1 MTDDTSRPF
10 DPPRLDPRPA
20 SPSIT
25 PNIEATAPRASRVVA
40 ILAIV
45 AIVMSTLALYR
56 VSTIVETTSDSTTVV
71 ASADADLFRQPDDV
85 AGFIARIERSVVD
98 IQCGDEGGTGFAMDL
113 EAQEPGYSTVI
124 VTNHHVVESCLERGN
139 EPEVFTD
146 GGKAIRTEA
155 VIVGHDEENDL
166 ALIEIVAKLDP
177 IPEAERY
184 AARGWWVMVIG
195 NPYDSGL
202 EEVLINNVTFGHI
215 TKVVDEYYNYTTA
228 IINRGNSGG
237 PLVNSRGELIG
248 INTWATSGEES
259 GIWNIAVDSAALC
272 DKLVECD

>member
-1 MTDDTSRPF
+1 MTDDTPRPF
-10 DPPRLDPRPA
+10 DPPRLDPLPT

-25 PNIEATAPRASRVVA
+25 PGVEAAAPRASRVVPL
-40 ILAIV
+40 LAIA
-45 AIVMSTLALYR
+45 AIVMSALALLR
-56 VSTIVETTSDSTTVV
+56 VSSIAETTTASTTV
-71 ASADADLFRQPDDV
+71 ANSADSDLFRQPADV
-85 AGFIARIERSVVD
+85 AGFIARIEQSVVD
-98 IQCGDEGGTGFAMDL
+98 IQCGDTGGTGFAMDL
-113 EAQEPGYSTVI
+113 EPQEAGYSTVI
-124 VTNHHVVESCLERGN
+124 VTNHHVIESCIERGTD
-139 EPEVFTD
+139 PEVFT
-146 GGKAIRTEA
+146 GGEQASPTEA

-166 ALIEIVAKLDP
+166 ALIEIVANLDP

-184 AARGWWVMVIG
+184 ADRGWWVMVIG